1 SVINV
6 LDAARRVGLS
16 RVTFAAQGSA
26 RDAVRR

>member
-1 SVINV
+1 V
-6 LDAARRVGLS
+6 LDAARRIGLT